1 MFPLLDW
8 YCEFRSKI
16 TKKWRKY
23 CTRYSVLTIID
34 YCAFQRVVKKYLLSA
49 IIIIYLYISTS
60 YDILYYIDNS
70 IFFKKLTEL
79 CENAYHNM

>member
-1 MFPLLDW
+1 MFLLLDW

-34 YCAFQRVVKKYLLSA
+34 YCAFQRVVKNYLCQV
-49 IIIIYLYISTS
+49 IIIIYLYISIS

-70 IFFKKLTEL
+70 ILFKKLTEL
-79 CENAYHNM
+79 YKKVYHNM